1 MRPTVDDIEI
11 RVLGVLMEKSL
22 TQASTYPMTMNA
34 IVLGANQ
41 KQNRDPVVEMSEGDV
56 ARALTRLQQKRLVK
70 QAPPSAGARSN
81 RFLHT
86 CVEAFQWDRRQ
97 QAIMSELFL
106 RGRQTPGE
114 PRTHA
119 SRMTPFPDLDAIG
132 NTLNDL
138 SNQSPP
144 FVEELLR
151 EPGRSANRWRHLLG
165 SEEQASSGPALPNP
179 SATAFRAPSV
189 GASPLSAELPLHQ
202 ATSPPAP
209 TLFRPDRPTG
219 DLPSS
224 SQVDLID
231 RVEKLEAQ
239 VAELVE
245 TVSELHNRVD
255 LLTGD
260 TAPKVVE

>member
-1 MRPTVDDIEI
+1 MRPTFDDIEI

-56 ARALTRLQQKRLVK
+56 AKALTRLQQKRLVK

-81 RFLHT
+81 RFLHA

-114 PRTHA
+114 LRTHA
-119 SRMTPFPDLDAIG
+119 SRMTPFPDLEAIG
-132 NTLNDL
+132 NTLSEL
-138 SNQSPP
+138 ENQAPP

-165 SEEQASSGPALPNP
+165 SEEEAS
-179 SATAFRAPSV
+179 SV
-189 GASPLSAELPLHQ
+189 GATGRTTDMHTPVATAPHLPTIPGPLSRADVVHSPSL
-202 ATSPPAP
+202 TS
-209 TLFRPDRPTG
+209 LE
-219 DLPSS
+219 
-224 SQVDLID
+224 D
-231 RVEKLEAQ
+231 RVDGLEAQ
-239 VAELVE
+239 VAELITV
-245 TVSELHNRVD
+245 VSEHRSRLD
-255 LLTGD
+255 ALTGE
-260 TAPKVVE
+260 TAAKMVE